1 MKQNIIKGMALGCAM
16 MLGAASLSAAIPEH
30 LYMVGE
36 ASPSLWYFDIAQEMT
51 NEGDGVFSYRG
62 TLYKQNLQFIDAKNG
77 ETGVRYVPE
86 VSGWHITEA
95 ATATIVSGIGNE
107 NRFWVP
113 ENGTYEIK
121 VYFGD
126 DGDSVYITGQ
136 WVDEM
141 APMVIP
147 MGASTNQ
154 WDTATAHPSYNIY
167 PQEGTTDI
175 FVWEGKLDPNPA
187 CKHFKFIAFPSNYW
201 ETWFY
206 VPAEC
211 DHNEDAGNDPNVK
224 LVKAGETYPVRRV
237 WGSSE
242 GIANDHFW
250 GFPAEACTPDKKYRV
265 TLNLDDDIIKFEE
278 VADDSGVSEIDGTE
292 LKARFVGNDLI
303 VEGASADIE
312 VYDMSGRKVAHGNN
326 GSLTVAGL
334 SNGVYVVKALGSAI
348 KIVK

>member
-1 MKQNIIKGMALGCAM
+1 M

-36 ASPSLWYFDIAQEMT
+36 ASPSLWYVDIAQEMT

-62 TLYKQNLQFIDAKNG
+62 TLYKQNLQFIDAKNW

-86 VSGWHITEA
+86 ESGWHITEA

-167 PQEGTTDI
+167 PKEERRI
-175 FVWEGKLDPNPA
+175 YLYGKGSWIRIRHANISSSSHSRVITGRPGSMCPRNVTITKTPEMILM
-187 CKHFKFIAFPSNYW
+187 SN
-201 ETWFY
+201 
-206 VPAEC
+206 
-211 DHNEDAGNDPNVK
+211 
-224 LVKAGETYPVRRV
+224 L
-237 WGSSE
+237 
-242 GIANDHFW
+242 
-250 GFPAEACTPDKKYRV
+250 
-265 TLNLDDDIIKFEE
+265 
-278 VADDSGVSEIDGTE
+278 
-292 LKARFVGNDLI
+292 
-303 VEGASADIE
+303 
-312 VYDMSGRKVAHGNN
+312 
-326 GSLTVAGL
+326 
-334 SNGVYVVKALGSAI
+334 
-348 KIVK
+348 